1 MNGLK
6 IKMMEIYKFIENY
19 KYEAKPNY
27 MKLPKSTKMHLES
40 KDEEYGECWCIV
52 LPKDFY
58 YDNFQNIFPKYYNY
72 YVWRFLNLGD
82 YVFTYVSGILSDN
95 WESMSDE
102 DFYKW
107 IDDYTNQ
114 FYIIT
119 NIVNHNEYVEE
130 IEASQWD
137 IGTYDPN
144 VRFVKYTDD
153 TRKTVNV
160 HRYESILTPISVSKL
175 IKIRNGV
182 ADVFNISWKSDK
194 QDNSIGYEWC
204 MERNKVP
211 IDKLLHCLNT
221 QYEYSIVTDSK
232 LFEEKKKYIIDN
244 II

>member
-1 MNGLK
+1 MWR
-6 IKMMEIYKFIENY
+6 Y
-19 KYEAKPNY
+19 
-27 MKLPKSTKMHLES
+27 LE
-40 KDEEYGECWCIV
+40 
-52 LPKDFY
+52 
-58 YDNFQNIFPKYYNY
+58 
-72 YVWRFLNLGD
+72 LGD
-82 YVFTYVSGILSDN
+82 YVFMYVSGILSDN

-114 FYIIT
+114 FYII
-119 NIVNHNEYVEE
+119 VNVVKHNEYVEE
-130 IEASQWD
+130 IESSQWN
-137 IGTYDPN
+137 IGNYDPN

-182 ADVFNISWKSDK
+182 ADVFNISWKSDE
-194 QDNSIGYEWC
+194 QDNNIGYEWS

-211 IDKLLHCLNT
+211 IDKLLCCLNT

>member
-1 MNGLK
+1 
-6 IKMMEIYKFIENY
+6 MEIYKFIENY

-58 YDNFQNIFPKYYNY
+58 YDNFQNIFPKYYNCY
-72 YVWRFLNLGD
+72 AWRYLELGD
-82 YVFTYVSGILSDN
+82 YAFMYVSGILSDN

-114 FYIIT
+114 FDIIL
-119 NIVNHNEYVEE
+119 NVVKHNEYVEE
-130 IEASQWD
+130 IDASQWD

-182 ADVFNISWKSDK
+182 ADVFNISWESDK
-194 QDNSIGYEWC
+194 QDDSIGYEWS

-211 IDKLLHCLNT
+211 IDKLLRCLNT
-221 QYEYSIVTDSK
+221 QYEYSIVKDSK
-232 LFEEKKKYIIDN
+232 LFEENKKYIIDN